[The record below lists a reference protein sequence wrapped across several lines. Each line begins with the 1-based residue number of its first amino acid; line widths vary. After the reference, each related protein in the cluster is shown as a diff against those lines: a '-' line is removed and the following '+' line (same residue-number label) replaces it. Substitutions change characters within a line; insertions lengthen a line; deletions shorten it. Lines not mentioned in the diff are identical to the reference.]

1 MPLNSVLME
10 VLFLFVIVFLI
21 VAPCSC
27 LGCWLSAHKPGLG
40 KWLLATT
47 AVLGTTCSGFAYLS
61 TLYPGPV
68 SHYLNDSREA
78 FIVNW
83 ITTPSQYLWLLLFV
97 WVSTTVAYFLQQF
110 TEGPSGAWLA
120 VTLLNLVCAI
130 LFYLPMIFFGFAI
143 HAAPM

>member
-1 MPLNSVLME
+1 ME

-21 VAPCSC
+21 VASCSC
-27 LGCWLSAHKPGLG
+27 LGSWLSAHKPRLG

-47 AVLGTTCSGFAYLS
+47 VALGTICSGFAYLS
-61 TLYPGPV
+61 NLDPGPV
-68 SHYLNDSREA
+68 SHYLHDSCAA

-83 ITTPSQYLWLLLFV
+83 IMARSHRLWLLLLV

-120 VTLLNLVCAI
+120 VTLLNTVCAF
-130 LFYLPMIFFGFAI
+130 LFYLPMILFGMAI
-143 HAAPM
+143 HKPL